1 MGPQVL
7 FLIPG
12 GTVGSSE
19 HGVAVVIDAVTALAL
34 GRGRVGEVSMYTA
47 RNEETVSQALQ
58 PEEGP

>member
-1 MGPQVL
+1 M
-7 FLIPG
+7 
-12 GTVGSSE
+12 GSSE